1 MVLEK
6 HTLKT
11 KPPIF
16 FAVDVDERVCSPYD
30 ASTASDAPLCL
41 TPRLMAPRARSKY
54 LSPARHADKHT
65 KLLLNFAPPN
75 DYLQLS
81 KVNPATLG
89 DTVGK
94 RAP

>member
-41 TPRLMAPRARSKY
+41 TPRLMAPRARSNY

-94 RAP
+94 RAS